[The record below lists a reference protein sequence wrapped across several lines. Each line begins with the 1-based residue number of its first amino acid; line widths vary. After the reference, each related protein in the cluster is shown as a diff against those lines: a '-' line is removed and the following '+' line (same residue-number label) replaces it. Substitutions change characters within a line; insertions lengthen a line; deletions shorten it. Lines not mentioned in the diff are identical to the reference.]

1 MRKYIIAITI
11 VLIILLAIV
20 FGCIYYA
27 GLAQKPASVSTINP
41 DELIA
46 SMTQLEL
53 SAKDTDS
60 LVNELYSDSINKI
73 IGSLESGKPVILY
86 VEGGIFDKDENGNYI
101 TLSAFDTNGKVI
113 VYEKKDSA
121 FSKVS
126 ADFNY
131 ALEAASSAF
140 IFTNE
145 EILS

>member
-27 GLAQKPASVSTINP
+27 GLVQNPASVPTINP
-41 DELIA
+41 EELIA
-46 SMTQLEL
+46 SMTQLTL
-53 SAKDTDS
+53 STKDTDS
-60 LVNELYSDSINKI
+60 LINELYSDNINQI
-73 IGSLESGKPVILY
+73 IRSLENGNPVILF
-86 VEGGIFDKDENGNYI
+86 VQGGVFDKAETGNYI
-101 TLSAFDTNGKVI
+101 TLSAFDTDGKVI
-113 VYEKKDSA
+113 VYEKKDTA

-126 ADFNY
+126 VDFNY

-145 EILS
+145 EKIS